1 MLVRLLM
8 LFVAAAALLAQAPE
22 AFACPAHDSP
32 ALHAAAEMPAAR
44 DVTPMHCRT
53 VAPSSPLCKAQGA
66 QPLCSH
72 FHLCCVTPPG
82 LPAAEVATVFSAP
95 LREAPCGRLP
105 ADTGIHAL
113 LDTPPPRS

>member
-8 LFVAAAALLAQAPE
+8 LFVAAAALFAQAHE
-22 AFACPAHDSP
+22 AFACPAHESLAMHATADSS
-32 ALHAAAEMPAAR
+32 AVRGDASMPC
-44 DVTPMHCRT
+44 HT